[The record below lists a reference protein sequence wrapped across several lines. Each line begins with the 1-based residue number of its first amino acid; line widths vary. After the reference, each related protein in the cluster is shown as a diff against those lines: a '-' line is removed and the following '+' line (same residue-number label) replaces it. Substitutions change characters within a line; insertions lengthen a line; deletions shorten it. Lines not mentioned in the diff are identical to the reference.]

1 MNSKEI
7 VILLIKT
14 NSILSERLSH
24 TLKPHGVTIQQFN
37 VLRILRGQKGKAA
50 NLSTVQNKMLNKMSN
65 TTRLVDKLINKS
77 LVNRTICK
85 ENRRK
90 IELYITEGG
99 LNMLEILDP
108 IVEKTEKEFIQ
119 ILSSHEKNEIGILLK
134 KIIKTNN

>member
-99 LNMLEILDP
+99 LNMLDILDP

>member
-14 NSILSERLSH
+14 NSILSERLSQ

-85 ENRRK
+85 ENRSK

-99 LNMLEILDP
+99 LNMLDILDP

>member
-14 NSILSERLSH
+14 NSILSERLSQ

-99 LNMLEILDP
+99 LNMLDILDP